1 MDYAGARE
9 DMTRPEAREVLQ
21 AYARILGP
29 MTGLGDEGLK
39 RFYAEIVLPEQWTS
53 WFRDKDSTVD
63 HFTVRITK
71 EERQL
76 KERAE
81 QLVMGSR
88 YAKQPEDACYW
99 DGVSL
104 IQEVIDMPAVFIF
117 DVITSTLQR
126 SPISE
131 TQYRYMS
138 LRPRVNPPGNK
149 TGQEYPGTFES
160 QVSKTIRSLLS
171 TNTWIRAECLKHLQR
186 IKLPDANGQGIVHF
200 NPRKHVICLYRIDNW
215 EFLTHRG
222 DFILRPQDLLAFAK
236 QLTDLDFDI
245 DHVGF
250 MAEGGCVNPEMLALF
265 RTAFPTIHRIYAV
278 VTELPRKN
286 PSQPVDFICP
296 ARDSAHTLSPMFL
309 HIARRSWDI
318 IKTDLFFKGR
328 PTSHR
333 GDWEQGFDPE
343 DGFDIEGMV
352 LI

>member
-1 MDYAGARE
+1 MYGAPIMDYAGARE

-63 HFTVRITK
+63 HFTSSRSRIPTGMASTMTLPNELICK
-71 EERQL
+71 
-76 KERAE
+76 
-81 QLVMGSR
+81 V
-88 YAKQPEDACYW
+88 
-99 DGVSL
+99 